1 MSRLSLKAIQRQV
14 NPTGRVISLT
24 ASLTLSHDVHAGP
37 ILLMDAAGATLT
49 FTLPEAAATGN
60 TFRFRVGTVNT
71 SNYIIASA
79 GSDLMD
85 GSLALIVDTDTSDN
99 MEGFQAANAVTITL
113 NGDAQGGFR
122 IGDWVELTDILINQW
137 TVRGQTTTNS
147 ASGTTPFA
155 T

>member
-1 MSRLSLKAIQRQV
+1 MPPLSRKEILRQV

-24 ASLTLSHDVHAGP
+24 GSLTLTHVDHAGP
-37 ILLMDAAGATLT
+37 ILLMNASGAALT
-49 FTLPEAAATGN
+49 FTLPEAAGTGN
-60 TFRFRVGTVNT
+60 TFHFRVGIVNT

-85 GSLALIVDTDTSDN
+85 GSLTNISTTADN
-99 MEGFQAANAVTITL
+99 EEGFQAANAVTITL
-113 NGDAQGGFR
+113 DGNAQGGFR

-137 TVRGQTTTNS
+137 TVMGQTTTNS

>member
-1 MSRLSLKAIQRQV
+1 MPPLSRREILKQAD
-14 NPTGRVISLT
+14 PTARVVVLDGAVTLT
-24 ASLTLSHDVHAGP
+24 HGFHAGR
-37 ILLMDAAGATLT
+37 ILLMSVDPAAATT
-49 FTLPEAAATGN
+49 FTLPEAAGTGN
-60 TFRFRVGTVNT
+60 TFHFKVGILNT
-71 SNYIIASA
+71 SNYVIASA

-85 GSLALIVDTDTSDN
+85 GSLTNISTTADN
-99 MEGFQAANAVTITL
+99 EEGFQAANAVTITL

-122 IGDWVELTDILINQW
+122 PGDWVELTDILINQW

>member
-24 ASLTLSHDVHAGP
+24 ASLTLSHNVHAGP
-37 ILLMDAAGATLT
+37 ILLMDAAGAALT

-71 SNYIIASA
+71 SNYVIASA

-85 GSLALIVDTDTSDN
+85 GSLSNLSTTGDN
-99 MEGFQAANAVTITL
+99 LEGFQAANAVTITL
-113 NGDAQGGFR
+113 DGDAQGGFR